1 MIRSELAICFIFD
14 NNSPH
19 RLINRRGGFIAE
31 KSTPFLCCISV
42 SNVIYLSYTI
52 TKGSDKMQDRYE
64 QIKSRIIELADA
76 DEGIKAVVVI
86 GSSTRS
92 EVKADEYSDLDLII
106 AAEDTEKW
114 LYDDIPKQLGEMKIS
129 FVEPTLGGGKER
141 RVLYKNALDVD
152 IIVFTPEQLVNAARE
167 GVAGWVC
174 NRGYTVLYDTMGIT
188 ELLSEYVCHEVNYSQ
203 LTEAEYINLV
213 NDFCF
218 HIVWASKKILRG
230 ELWTAKMCID
240 AYLKNHLLKMLEM
253 YTVNKYERDVWHDG
267 RFLDRWADDS
277 IKNSLP
283 KCFAHYDREDMIAAL
298 GETKA
303 LFVRTAR
310 EVAGYKGFAYPEV
323 AVSYA
328 DELFAEYF
336 GERP

>member
-1 MIRSELAICFIFD
+1 
-14 NNSPH
+14 
-19 RLINRRGGFIAE
+19 
-31 KSTPFLCCISV
+31 
-42 SNVIYLSYTI
+42 
-52 TKGSDKMQDRYE
+52 MQDRYA
-64 QIKSRIIELADA
+64 QIKSRILELASA
-76 DEGIKAVVVI
+76 DDGIKAVVAI

-114 LYDDIPKQLGEMKIS
+114 LYGDIPEQLGDVKIS
-129 FVEPTLGGGKER
+129 FVEPTLGGGMER

-152 IIVFTPEQLVNAARE
+152 MIVFTPEQLTTAARE

-174 NRGYTVLYDTMGIT
+174 NRGYIVLYDTMGISDLLN
-188 ELLSEYVCHEVNYSQ
+188 EHVSHEVRYNELSEG
-203 LTEAEYINLV
+203 EYKNLV

-218 HIVWASKKILRG
+218 HVVWASKKILRG

-253 YTVNKYERDVWHDG
+253 YTVNKYESDVWHDG
-267 RFLDRWADDS
+267 RFLDRWADEQ
-277 IKNSLP
+277 IRTSLP

-298 GETKA
+298 AETKT
-303 LFVRTAR
+303 LFAQTAKA
-310 EVAGYKGFAYPEV
+310 VAEIKGYAYPDV

-328 DELFAEYF
+328 DEVFEGYF
-336 GERP
+336 GK

>member
-1 MIRSELAICFIFD
+1 
-14 NNSPH
+14 
-19 RLINRRGGFIAE
+19 
-31 KSTPFLCCISV
+31 
-42 SNVIYLSYTI
+42 
-52 TKGSDKMQDRYE
+52 MQDRYAE
-64 QIKSRIIELADA
+64 IKARILELAGA
-76 DEGIKAVVVI
+76 DEGIKAVIAI

-106 AAEDTEKW
+106 AAEDTDKW
-114 LYDDIPKQLGEMKIS
+114 LYGNIPEQLGDMKIS

-141 RVLYKNALDVD
+141 RVLYDNSLDVD
-152 IIVFTPEQLVNAARE
+152 MIVFTPEQLFTAAKE
-167 GVAGWVC
+167 GVVGWVC
-174 NRGYTVLYDTMGIT
+174 NRGYTVLHDRIGIDG
-188 ELLSEYVCHEVNYSQ
+188 LLGEHVRREVNYSQ

-218 HIVWASKKILRG
+218 HVVWAGKKILRG

-253 YTVNKYERDVWHDG
+253 YTVNKYQTDVWHDG

-283 KCFAHYDREDMIAAL
+283 KCFAHYDREDMISSLA
-298 GETKA
+298 ETKSLFAQIA
-303 LFVRTAR
+303 L
-310 EVAGYKGFAYPEV
+310 EVAEIKGYAYPAT

-328 DELFAEYF
+328 DELYEEYF
-336 GERP
+336 GS

>member
-1 MIRSELAICFIFD
+1 
-14 NNSPH
+14 
-19 RLINRRGGFIAE
+19 
-31 KSTPFLCCISV
+31 
-42 SNVIYLSYTI
+42 
-52 TKGSDKMQDRYE
+52 MQDRYAE
-64 QIKSRIIELADA
+64 IKSRILELANA
-76 DEGIKAVVVI
+76 DEGIKAVVAI

-114 LYDDIPKQLGEMKIS
+114 LYGDIPERLGDMKIS

-152 IIVFTPEQLVNAARE
+152 MIVFTPEQLVTAAKE

-174 NRGYTVLYDTMGIT
+174 NRGYTVLHDRMGIGD
-188 ELLSEYVCHEVNYSQ
+188 LLSEYVRHEVNYSQ
-203 LTEAEYINLV
+203 LTESEYINLV

-218 HIVWASKKILRG
+218 HVVWASKKILRG

-253 YTVNKYERDVWHDG
+253 YTVNKYASDVWHDG
-267 RFLDRWADDS
+267 RFLDKWADES

-283 KCFAHYDREDMIAAL
+283 KCFAHYDRENMIAAL
-298 GETKA
+298 RETKS
-303 LFVRTAR
+303 LFSQTAR
-310 EVAGYKGFAYPEV
+310 EVAELKGYAYPDV
-323 AVSYA
+323 AVGYA
-328 DELFAEYF
+328 DEVFSEYF
-336 GERP
+336 GE